1 MNKSKTPSSN
11 HNQPK
16 LKQINVR
23 VSEAELLLL
32 QQYSTECQLSVSEY
46 LRRCSLKRNLSR
58 PPTGSHSSKATLVV
72 LVSKLFEELSALSAI
87 ARSTNHPDISERAV
101 SIAQLLSELDQV
113 SL

>member
-1 MNKSKTPSSN
+1 MKNPTEFP
-11 HNQPK
+11 NQSK

-32 QQYSTECQLSVSEY
+32 QQYSTECKLSISEY
-46 LRRCSLKRNLSR
+46 LRRCSLKRNLPR
-58 PPTGSHSSKATLVV
+58 PPTHSSQTTLSI
-72 LVSKLFEELSALSAI
+72 LVSKLVEELSALNTI

-101 SIAQLLSELDQV
+101 AIVQLLSEIYQV

>member
-1 MNKSKTPSSN
+1 MKNPTEFP
-11 HNQPK
+11 NQSK

-32 QQYSTECQLSVSEY
+32 QQYSTECKVSVSEY
-46 LRRCSLKRNLSR
+46 LRRCSLKRNLPR
-58 PPTGSHSSKATLVV
+58 PPTHSSQTTLSI
-72 LVSKLFEELSALSAI
+72 LVSKLVEELSALNTI

-101 SIAQLLSELDQV
+101 SIAQLLSEIYQV

>member
-1 MNKSKTPSSN
+1 MNKSKTPNPN

-32 QQYSTECQLSVSEY
+32 QQYSTECKLSISEY

-58 PPTGSHSSKATLVV
+58 PPTHSSKTTLSI
-72 LVSKLFEELSALSAI
+72 LVSKLVEELSALNAI
-87 ARSTNHPDISERAV
+87 ARHTNHPDLSERAV
-101 SIAQLLSELDQV
+101 SIAQLLSELYKV

>member
-1 MNKSKTPSSN
+1 MNKSKTPNPN

-32 QQYSTECQLSVSEY
+32 QQYSTECKLSISEY
-46 LRRCSLKRNLSR
+46 LRRCSLKRNLPR
-58 PPTGSHSSKATLVV
+58 PPTCSHSSKTTLSI
-72 LVSKLFEELSALSAI
+72 LVSKLVEELSALSAI

-101 SIAQLLSELDQV
+101 TIAQLLSEIYKV

>member
-1 MNKSKTPSSN
+1 MKNPTKFSN
-11 HNQPK
+11 QSK

-32 QQYSTECQLSVSEY
+32 QQYSTECKLSISEY
-46 LRRCSLKRNLSR
+46 LRRCSLSRNLPR
-58 PPTGSHSSKATLVV
+58 PPTHSSKTTLSI
-72 LVSKLFEELSALSAI
+72 LVSKLVEELSALNAI

-101 SIAQLLSELDQV
+101 SITQLLSELYQV